1 MTIDK
6 SPFFSFL
13 NQVSQNDPAAR
24 SRSLALKCLLKIRYF
39 PYIKIHPMKMTV
51 VKGLSKVI
59 DDKKRA
65 IRLLGAKVRNEWM
78 IIGINE

>member
-1 MTIDK
+1 M
-6 SPFFSFL
+6 
-13 NQVSQNDPAAR
+13 
-24 SRSLALKCLLKIRYF
+24 KIS
-39 PYIKIHPMKMTV
+39 V

-78 IIGINE
+78 IIGINEQILILK

>member
-1 MTIDK
+1 
-6 SPFFSFL
+6 
-13 NQVSQNDPAAR
+13 
-24 SRSLALKCLLKIRYF
+24 
-39 PYIKIHPMKMTV
+39 MTV

-59 DDKKRA
+59 DDKKRT

>member
-1 MTIDK
+1 
-6 SPFFSFL
+6 
-13 NQVSQNDPAAR
+13 
-24 SRSLALKCLLKIRYF
+24 
-39 PYIKIHPMKMTV
+39 MKTAV

-78 IIGINE
+78 IIGINEQIRLLKKGT